1 MTRLP
6 SSLVFIPGLYLLLGW
21 VEMTTAFVPLSSTA
35 ATTTKTAPYYHG
47 KISRSIISLS
57 TVPSSTT
64 TKTTPNNSR
73 SFVLSREDVK
83 PIIKIGS
90 GDKEKIINGFGLWA
104 MFVSLLTGPPW
115 MLAMKLVERLE
126 NDQHRELF
134 DMTGKIWAK
143 TWLTLTNSYPTV
155 SVRRSYDG

>member
-1 MTRLP
+1 
-6 SSLVFIPGLYLLLGW
+6 
-21 VEMTTAFVPLSSTA
+21 
-35 ATTTKTAPYYHG
+35 
-47 KISRSIISLS
+47 
-57 TVPSSTT
+57 
-64 TKTTPNNSR
+64 
-73 SFVLSREDVK
+73 LSREDVK